1 MSHLTIVILLF
12 ECCFVTV
19 IDCIDCSMYSLF
31 IILYFIG
38 ACLLRM
44 TDSCSIKE
52 TFGLI
57 LAKTIMFWQRFFYFW
72 FKAFSHCAYIN

>member
-1 MSHLTIVILLF
+1 M
-12 ECCFVTV
+12 TV

-57 LAKTIMFWQRFFYFW
+57 LAKTIMFWQRFFYF
-72 FKAFSHCAYIN
+72 